1 MYAEVIPS
9 TPVASAFTYRL
20 PAELEGSLTA
30 GHLVQ
35 ISFGRQLQQGLVVGL
50 TDELPGNLSE
60 ADLKPIDA
68 LIDEQPV
75 LTRAQLDLGY
85 FIAHRYLAPLADC
98 LFLMLPPGLAKQ
110 GDTEYDLLDLNFDAE
125 SDTQF
130 RLIELIK
137 KRGPLRGRQIERA
150 LPKRN
155 WKPAATT
162 LVKKGVLKKRAVLQ
176 PPSVRPKQIRTARLT
191 LPPSQVPAAQFRLR
205 HSPRAADVLDY
216 LFSLYPGQPALP
228 DLVRILDLADS
239 DLQPLVDRNWIGI
252 TDPEPVVTATYPADV
267 MRKWIAK
274 HERDQP
280 EAAAVLRALCDSPV
294 APLSTLH
301 APLSLIQ
308 SLDKQDLLRYSIN
321 PPRVILNLTGAQ
333 VKTQTAILRK
343 PSKRAAVLAFLA
355 EHKEPV
361 PVSWVYAETG
371 ATVAT
376 LNDLA
381 DQDLV
386 DLGSEEIVRDPL
398 AGKIFVPTEP
408 PPLTVDQQGAW
419 EAIDSAFTLSTQSP
433 VPHPPFLLHG
443 VTGSGKTEIYLRAVA
458 RTLDLNHRAIIL
470 VPEIALTPQ
479 TVQRFAS
486 RFPGRV
492 AIIHS
497 ELSDGERYDT
507 WRRCRSGA
515 VDVVVG
521 ARSALFAP
529 LPDIGL
535 IVLDEE
541 HDEAFQ
547 QDPPFAPYYHA
558 RDVAVEYARRLN
570 AVCILGSATPDVVT
584 FAKAKRGDYR
594 LLELPQRI
602 MAHGEYIAQLQ
613 ISNSQFQIS
622 KSQNPN
628 QTPISNYQLL
638 DPSNPIALYAD
649 LPAVSV
655 VDMRN
660 ELRAGNRSIFS
671 RALQSALKETLERN
685 EQAILFL
692 NRRGQS
698 TYVFCRDC
706 GYILTCSK
714 CGIPLIYHGDE
725 SNLQCHH
732 CGATRRQPQ
741 TCPQCKGKR
750 LKYFGAGTETVEAE
764 LKSLF
769 PGAQTLRWDRDT
781 TRFKGAH
788 EIILRH
794 FSGHQADVLIGTQ
807 MIAKGLDLPL
817 VTLVGVVSADVGLN
831 LPDYRAAER
840 VFQVLTQ
847 VAGRAGRS
855 VLGGRVVVQSY
866 QPEHYAV
873 QTASRHDYA
882 EFYEKEI
889 TLRRKLGYPPFGRLV
904 RLTYHH
910 PKPDRAETESQH
922 AAEIIRACIVVSET
936 RSTALIGP
944 APCFFERIAGEYRW
958 QIVLRGPNPADILKG
973 LVLKD
978 WQVEVDPMSLL

>member
-1 MYAEVIPS
+1 
-9 TPVASAFTYRL
+9 
-20 PAELEGSLTA
+20 
-30 GHLVQ
+30 
-35 ISFGRQLQQGLVVGL
+35 
-50 TDELPGNLSE
+50 
-60 ADLKPIDA
+60 
-68 LIDEQPV
+68 
-75 LTRAQLDLGY
+75 
-85 FIAHRYLAPLADC
+85 
-98 LFLMLPPGLAKQ
+98 
-110 GDTEYDLLDLNFDAE
+110 
-125 SDTQF
+125 
-130 RLIELIK
+130 
-137 KRGPLRGRQIERA
+137 
-150 LPKRN
+150 
-155 WKPAATT
+155 
-162 LVKKGVLKKRAVLQ
+162 
-176 PPSVRPKQIRTARLT
+176 
-191 LPPSQVPAAQFRLR
+191 
-205 HSPRAADVLDY
+205 
-216 LFSLYPGQPALP
+216 
-228 DLVRILDLADS
+228 
-239 DLQPLVDRNWIGI
+239 
-252 TDPEPVVTATYPADV
+252 
-267 MRKWIAK
+267 
-274 HERDQP
+274 
-280 EAAAVLRALCDSPV
+280 
-294 APLSTLH
+294 
-301 APLSLIQ
+301 
-308 SLDKQDLLRYSIN
+308 
-321 PPRVILNLTGAQ
+321 
-333 VKTQTAILRK
+333 
-343 PSKRAAVLAFLA
+343 
-355 EHKEPV
+355 
-361 PVSWVYAETG
+361 
-371 ATVAT
+371 
-376 LNDLA
+376 
-381 DQDLV
+381 
-386 DLGSEEIVRDPL
+386 
-398 AGKIFVPTEP
+398 
-408 PPLTVDQQGAW
+408 
-419 EAIDSAFTLSTQSP
+419 
-433 VPHPPFLLHG
+433 
-443 VTGSGKTEIYLRAVA
+443 GSGKTEIYLRAVA
-458 RTLDLNHRAIIL
+458 QTLELSRRAIIL

-492 AIIHS
+492 AVIHS
-497 ELSDGERYDT
+497 ELTEGERYDT

-515 VDVVVG
+515 VDVVIG

-602 MAHGEYIAQLQ
+602 MAHGEYIAQ
-613 ISNSQFQIS
+613 
-622 KSQNPN
+622 
-628 QTPISNYQLL
+628 QTQLL
-638 DPSNPIALYAD
+638 QRPSVFRPLSSSQSVPSVQSVDESIAQYTD
-649 LPAVSV
+649 LPAVTI

-671 RALQSALKETLERN
+671 RALQSALKEALERN

-706 GYILTCSK
+706 GYVLTCSK

-794 FSGHQADVLIGTQ
+794 FSDHQADVLIGTQ

-904 RLTYHH
+904 RLTYRH

-922 AAEIIRACIVVSET
+922 AAEIIRACIVASEA

-958 QIVLRGPNPADILKG
+958 QIVLRGPNPADLLKG